1 MIIPEK
7 LKSNDEIRVLSPSSN
22 FQRVGGME
30 GNRKAQERLECLG
43 YKVTFSKKIHA
54 TDLIG
59 SASIEERVEDLH
71 AAFSDH
77 NVKAILSTIGGFNS
91 NELLPY
97 IDYDLIRSN
106 PKIICGYSDI
116 TALNNAITAKTGL
129 VTYIGP
135 HYSSFKMDELQDYQ
149 TEYFLKVCA
158 GREEVQLAAS
168 DHYSDDLWFLPEE
181 PRNLVENAWK
191 VYTPGTAEGVSY
203 VGNLNTFTLL
213 QGTEYMPD
221 LHNGILFV
229 ESAEENTSHDFAR
242 DLASLLQ
249 VAKNPKGLVIGRFPE
264 ETGMTE
270 EILVSILDKHP
281 VLKSIPV
288 LYDVNFG
295 HTQPIFTFPIGK
307 KIKLDAG
314 NLKIMI

>member
-30 GNRKAQERLECLG
+30 GNRKAQERLESLG
-43 YKVTFSKKIHA
+43 YKVTFSKNIHA

-158 GREEVQLAAS
+158 GREEVQLA
-168 DHYSDDLWFLPEE
+168 
-181 PRNLVENAWK
+181 
-191 VYTPGTAEGVSY
+191 
-203 VGNLNTFTLL
+203 L
-213 QGTEYMPD
+213 Q
-221 LHNGILFV
+221 
-229 ESAEENTSHDFAR
+229 R
-242 DLASLLQ
+242 
-249 VAKNPKGLVIGRFPE
+249 
-264 ETGMTE
+264 
-270 EILVSILDKHP
+270 
-281 VLKSIPV
+281 
-288 LYDVNFG
+288 
-295 HTQPIFTFPIGK
+295 
-307 KIKLDAG
+307 
-314 NLKIMI
+314 

>member
-7 LKSNDEIRVLSPSSN
+7 LKPNDEIRVLSPSSN

-30 GNRKAQERLECLG
+30 GNRKAQERLESLG
-43 YKVTFSKKIHA
+43 YKVTFSKNIHA

-191 VYTPGTAEGVSY
+191 VYTPGTAEG
-203 VGNLNTFTLL
+203 
-213 QGTEYMPD
+213 
-221 LHNGILFV
+221 
-229 ESAEENTSHDFAR
+229 
-242 DLASLLQ
+242 LAMW
-249 VAKNPKGLVIGRFPE
+249 AI
-264 ETGMTE
+264 
-270 EILVSILDKHP
+270 
-281 VLKSIPV
+281 SIPSPCSREPSICQISITESFLSNPQKRTRPMTSPV
-288 LYDVNFG
+288 IWRPCSRL
-295 HTQPIFTFPIGK
+295 P
-307 KIKLDAG
+307 KIQRDW
-314 NLKIMI
+314 

>member
-7 LKSNDEIRVLSPSSN
+7 LNHGDEIRILSPSSN

-30 GNRKAQERLECLG
+30 GNRKALERLEGLG
-43 YKVTFSKKIHA
+43 YEVTFSKNIHA

-71 AAFSDH
+71 AAFSDQ

-149 TEYFLKVCA
+149 TEHFLKVCV
-158 GREEVQLAAS
+158 GNEEVELAAS

-181 PRNLVENAWK
+181 PRNLIANTWK
-191 VYTPGTAEGVSY
+191 VYTPGTAAGGSY
-203 VGNLNTFTLL
+203 VGNLNSFTLL

-229 ESAEENTSHDFAR
+229 ESAEENTYHDFAR

-249 VAKNPKGLVIGRFPE
+249 VAKEPRGLVIGRFPK

-270 EILVSILDKHP
+270 EILLSILDKHA
-281 VLKSIPV
+281 VLKGIPV

-307 KIKLDAG
+307 EIKIDADL
-314 NLKIMI
+314 LKIFV